1 MLWGPAQDHRRYKL
15 VSGGSAQSPRPVPHS
30 WIRPWLYEWVPLT
43 LSASPPCARQLLQYY
58 RPPQAP
64 TNKVLPLLP
73 APPLL
78 QAPPYFN
85 QEPRPSSNPAPSPV
99 LRADPALF
107 ILGTPPPIRHPRPV
121 PGGPAPAGLR
131 GRGRAATFGGIRL
144 GGRFPAPGAELAPAL
159 PPRSQLRRAR
169 SRAPRSGVAEA
180 PPKRQGSPARS
191 EVPRPRARKAGG
203 AVTSQR
209 GTQDRRL
216 PSTQSKAQQLS
227 EATGGWQLGAGPG
240 QLRPVVPGGD
250 PGPSGGWV
258 GVRNAGWGQPT
269 WETDT
274 TQGASSAQRVPALRW
289 PRPGQV
295 MTTEPD
301 GNPMGPWQMT
311 PPPRVKCRPLTVL
324 TVILHLGTN
333 TNLLVTPTGPTL

>member
-43 LSASPPCARQLLQYY
+43 LSASPPCARQLIQYY

-169 SRAPRSGVAEA
+169 SRAQRSGVAEA
-180 PPKRQGSPARS
+180 LPKRQGKPRALRGAQT
-191 EVPRPRARKAGG
+191 PRPERRGRGHLAAR
-203 AVTSQR
+203 
-209 GTQDRRL
+209 
-216 PSTQSKAQQLS
+216 
-227 EATGGWQLGAGPG
+227 
-240 QLRPVVPGGD
+240 D
-250 PGPSGGWV
+250 PGPPPPLHPKQGAAAERSHRWVAAGGGAGTAQACGSWGRPRPFRWV
-258 GVRNAGWGQPT
+258 GRCAECRLGPAG
-269 WETDT
+269 
-274 TQGASSAQRVPALRW
+274 
-289 PRPGQV
+289 
-295 MTTEPD
+295 
-301 GNPMGPWQMT
+301 
-311 PPPRVKCRPLTVL
+311 
-324 TVILHLGTN
+324 LG
-333 TNLLVTPTGPTL
+333 G

>member
-15 VSGGSAQSPRPVPHS
+15 VSGGSAQNPRPVPHS

-43 LSASPPCARQLLQYY
+43 LSASPSCARQLIQYY

-180 PPKRQGSPARS
+180 RGRGAPRAPRCPDPAPGKPGARS
-191 EVPRPRARKAGG
+191 PRC
-203 AVTSQR
+203 
-209 GTQDRRL
+209 
-216 PSTQSKAQQLS
+216 
-227 EATGGWQLGAGPG
+227 AGP
-240 QLRPVVPGGD
+240 RTD
-250 PGPSGGWV
+250 P
-258 GVRNAGWGQPT
+258 
-269 WETDT
+269 
-274 TQGASSAQRVPALRW
+274 TQGAAAERSHRWVAAGGGAGTAQACGSWGR
-289 PRPGQV
+289 PRPFRWVG
-295 MTTEPD
+295 
-301 GNPMGPWQMT
+301 
-311 PPPRVKCRPLTVL
+311 RCAKCR
-324 TVILHLGTN
+324 LGPAG
-333 TNLLVTPTGPTL
+333 LGG